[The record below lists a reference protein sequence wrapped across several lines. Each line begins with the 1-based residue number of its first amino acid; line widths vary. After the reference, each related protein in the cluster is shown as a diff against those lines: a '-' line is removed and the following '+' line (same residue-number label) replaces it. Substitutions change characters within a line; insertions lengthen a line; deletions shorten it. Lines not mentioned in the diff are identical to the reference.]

1 MSFLK
6 RFALP
11 IFGMLVGAFFFFP
24 WNEVRDQI
32 SSVVQKQSGI
42 QIQMQRFAPTLGL
55 RMGLG
60 KGSLLAFSAGKAS
73 VRLPNG
79 IAVSCNEL
87 VVGPRFWPLLMTQFQ
102 IAAACYTEEGGS
114 LIALTTA
121 APFWSPST
129 LNESVALDS
138 FSLENVDLKSNVS
151 GVLSGSVDATNI
163 SLLEGGIPD
172 VQWNLTGK
180 KVRTPE
186 ANIPLLKLPSLDL
199 GDLKTTGTLNARSM
213 KIDALDFGSSEGVL
227 EGNITFQSTLSPE
240 NFFPTDGEIAGNL
253 RVDPS
258 AEQGSLRDVPWRTFG
273 TADGQGKRTFK
284 RSFTGGIQNL
294 FLSFPG
300 S

>member
-1 MSFLK
+1 VSFLK
-6 RFALP
+6 RFSLP
-11 IFGMLVGAFFFFP
+11 LFGMFIGAFFFFP

-32 SSVVQKQSGI
+32 SSAVQKQSRI
-42 QIQMQRFAPTLGL
+42 QIQMQRFSPTFGL

-79 IAVSCNEL
+79 IAISCDEL
-87 VVGPRFWPLLMTQFQ
+87 VIGPRFWPLFMTQLH
-102 IAAACYTEEGGS
+102 IAAACFTADGGS
-114 LIALTTA
+114 LVALTNA
-121 APFWSPST
+121 SPFWSPTT
-129 LNESVALDS
+129 LNESVDLNS
-138 FSLENVDLKSNVS
+138 FSMENIELQNNVS
-151 GVLSGSVDATNI
+151 GVLSGSVNVTNI
-163 SLLEGGIPD
+163 SLMDGGIPD
-172 VQWNLTGK
+172 VEWNLTGK

-199 GDLKTTGTLNARSM
+199 GDMVTTGTLNSRLM

-227 EGNITFQSTLSPE
+227 EGKITFQSTLSPE
-240 NFFPTDGEIAGNL
+240 NFFPTDGEIAGTL